1 MARVDRDQVLDG
13 AMTCIARV
21 GLAKTTLDDVAR
33 AAGCARATVYRTF
46 ASKQL
51 LLNALVEREVRRLQ
65 ATVLEAA
72 ADAPTLGEAITAT
85 ITTAAHA
92 LVAHEPLAF
101 IATYE
106 PEVFLP
112 YLAFE
117 KERAFYTSAAAL
129 AAPAFARFLDADN
142 AKRLGEWVTRITLSY
157 LCDPPEHFD
166 VFDEQQ
172 VKALIVD
179 FVLPGFTEPAGN
191 DNRIR
196 LEGITLEGIR
206 Q

>member
-1 MARVDRDQVLDG
+1 MARVDRDRVLDG
-13 AMTCIARV
+13 ALTCIARV

-33 AAGCARATVYRTF
+33 EAGCVRATVYRTF
-46 ASKQL
+46 ANKQH
-51 LLNALVEREVRRLQ
+51 LLNALVERETGRLQ
-65 ATVLEAA
+65 ATVLAA
-72 ADAPTLGEAITAT
+72 AAAAPTLGDAITVT

-92 LVAHEPLAF
+92 LVTHEPLAF
-101 IATYE
+101 IATNE
-106 PEVFLP
+106 PEVLLP

-129 AAPAFARFLDADN
+129 AAPAFARFLDDVDAT
-142 AKRLGEWVTRITLSY
+142 RLGEWIARITLSY

-179 FVLPGFTEPAGN
+179 FVLPGFTKPVGN

-196 LEGITLEGIR
+196 LEGIT